1 MKSDDMNDN
10 LQRGDQQPQMVW
22 RLRLGLTILIIGF
35 ASPLLIPVV
44 AATDLSSGWK
54 TALSGA
60 LALGIPEVFSILAI
74 AIMGRE
80 GFDVIKSRFYSFIK
94 RHGPPD
100 RVSKTRYSVGL
111 VMLLLPLVFAV
122 LGPYFSH
129 FIPVFDSY
137 RLSFSI
143 VGDLLVIS
151 SLLVLGGE
159 FWDKV
164 RALFIHDAVVQ
175 IRHS

>member
-1 MKSDDMNDN
+1 MGSDDVSDKK
-10 LQRGDQQPQMVW
+10 LSSDEQPQKVW
-22 RLRLGLTILIIGF
+22 RLRIGLTILIIGS

-143 VGDLLVIS
+143 AGDLLVIS

>member
-1 MKSDDMNDN
+1 MGSDDVSDKKSSSDE
-10 LQRGDQQPQMVW
+10 QTQKVW
-22 RLRLGLTILIIGF
+22 RLRIGLTILIIGL

>member
-1 MKSDDMNDN
+1 MRSDDRNDKLLKGN
-10 LQRGDQQPQMVW
+10 AQPQMVW
-22 RLRLGLTILIIGF
+22 RLRIGLTILLIGF

-44 AATDLSSGWK
+44 AATDLPSGWK

-74 AIMGRE
+74 AVMGRE

-100 RVSKTRYSVGL
+100 RVSKPRYNLGL
-111 VMLLLPLVFAV
+111 AMLLLPLVFAV
-122 LGPYFSH
+122 LGPYFFH

-137 RLSFSI
+137 RLSVSI

-151 SLLVLGGE
+151 GLLVLGGE

>member
-1 MKSDDMNDN
+1 MKSDDKYEN
-10 LQRGDQQPQMVW
+10 LQRGDEQPQMVW
-22 RLRLGLTILIIGF
+22 RVRIGLTILVIGF

-44 AATDLSSGWK
+44 AATDLPSGWK

-80 GFDVIKSRFYSFIK
+80 GFDAIKSRFYSFIK

-100 RVSKTRYSVGL
+100 RVSKTRYSIGL
-111 VMLLLPLVFAV
+111 VMLLLPLIFAV

>member
-1 MKSDDMNDN
+1 MVSDDMSNN
-10 LQRGDQQPQMVW
+10 VRRGDELPQKNW
-22 RLRLGLTILIIGF
+22 RVRIGLTILVIGF

-44 AATDLSSGWK
+44 VASDLPSGWK

-60 LALGIPEVFSILAI
+60 LALGIPEVFTILAI

-80 GFDVIKSRFYSFIK
+80 GFDAIKSRFFRFIK
-94 RHGPPD
+94 RHGPAD
-100 RVSKTRYSVGL
+100 RVSKTRYNIGL
-111 VMLLLPLVFAV
+111 VMLTLPLLIAL
-122 LGPYFSH
+122 LGPYVSY
-129 FIPVFDSY
+129 FIPIYDTY
-137 RLSFSI
+137 RLAFGI

-164 RALFIHDAVVQ
+164 RALFIHDAIAQ
-175 IRHS
+175 TRRA

>member
-1 MKSDDMNDN
+1 MVSDDMNDN
-10 LQRGDQQPQMVW
+10 MRSGDEQSQMVW
-22 RLRLGLTILIIGF
+22 RVRIGLTILVVGF

-44 AATDLSSGWK
+44 AATDLPSGWK
-54 TALSGA
+54 TVLSGA

-80 GFDVIKSRFYSFIK
+80 GFDAIKSRFYSFIK

-100 RVSKTRYSVGL
+100 RVSKTRYRLGL
-111 VMLLLPLVFAV
+111 VMLMLPLVIAL

-129 FIPVFDSY
+129 FIPVYDTY

-143 VGDLLVIS
+143 VGDLLVIA

-164 RALFIHDAVVQ
+164 RALFIHDAIVQ